1 MLYVFFGTDVVT
13 VREKARARA
22 RALGEENVA
31 SVTVSDYHPG
41 ILQEHA
47 GSVSLFGSKAVT
59 LIDTLSEDVDIF
71 SSLIE
76 DLPMLA
82 QADHAFVVIEQALL
96 AEDKKTF
103 KRYAAEYTECVAEK
117 RERFN
122 TFKLADTLLERDKRS
137 LWLLL
142 MEAFRTGVSPEEVA
156 GLFFWQIKTLRLVA
170 RTSSAE
176 EAGVKPFVYTK
187 AKRGLGRFK
196 PEELDRFSRELV
208 TLYHEGHRG
217 IRDMGL
223 ALEQW
228 VLSL

>member
-31 SVTVSDYHPG
+31 SITVSDYHPG

-59 LIDTLSEDVDIF
+59 LIDTLSEDADLF
-71 SSLIE
+71 NSLID

-82 QADHAFVVIEQALL
+82 ESDHVFVVIEQALG
-96 AEDKKTF
+96 AADKKVFQKYATESTE
-103 KRYAAEYTECVAEK
+103 YAAEK
-117 RERFN
+117 QERFD
-122 TFKLADTLLERDKRS
+122 TFKITYAFLERDNRS
-137 LWLLL
+137 LWLHLTD
-142 MEAFRTGVSPEEVA
+142 AFHRGVAHEEIV
-156 GLFFWQIKTLRLVA
+156 GTLFWQVKTLRLVA

-176 EAGVKPFVYTK
+176 EAGIKPFVYTK

-208 TLYHEGHRG
+208 TLYHEGHLG

-228 VLSL
+228 VLSV